1 MALEPTPVA
10 ANPAPV
16 EALDRFDG
24 PTLPAAFQWLRTP
37 EPEYIFSLT
46 DRPGHLR
53 LFGRETI
60 GSHFEQALVARRQ
73 TAFRYD
79 VRTLVDYEPEHFQQA
94 AGIVAYYNSTKYH
107 FLQITAGDAGEKLI
121 QVLSVLPNGEGQSL
135 MGPAVSAP
143 PGQVELRAVVDHE
156 ALRFA
161 FRSERATEWTWLPQR
176 FDASILSDEATL
188 AGLPNFT
195 GAFVGM
201 ACQDMSGSGYPAD
214 FHYFHYVE
222 RLDDD

>member
-1 MALEPTPVA
+1 M
-10 ANPAPV
+10 
-16 EALDRFDG
+16 
-24 PTLPAAFQWLRTP
+24 LPSAFQWLRTP
-37 EPEYIFSLT
+37 KPERIFSLIE
-46 DRPGHLR
+46 RPGHLR

-79 VRTLVDYEPEHFQQA
+79 VRTLIDYEPEHFQQA

-121 QVLSVLPNGEGQSL
+121 EVLSVLPHGEGQSL
-135 MGPAVSAP
+135 MTPAILVPSGPI
-143 PGQVELRAVVDHE
+143 ELRAVVDHE
-156 ALRFA
+156 ELRFA
-161 FRSERATEWTWLPQR
+161 FRAEGAGEWTWLPQH
-176 FDASILSDEATL
+176 FDASILSDEVTL

-201 ACQDMSGSGYPAD
+201 ACQDMSGSGHPAD
-214 FHYFHYVE
+214 FRYFHYNE
-222 RLDDD
+222 RLGAD